1 MRFMM
6 HHLRHFG
13 RDDYFGRSSYVY
25 RSKPVLSHKE
35 FLAEQSSEAANQEII
50 DEEVFHGFNIM
61 RDPNFQALETAR
73 LGIRDSIADTIEQ
86 KYTEKDDDG
95 KPISSAGEQIIDLSI
110 NERLRGILRE
120 NAAKERLSASKEEKE
135 AGFFTPKKWK
145 LKGMRNIRNI
155 KSLFGSGADHSA
167 QIIRERF
174 GDAESISGK
183 AHYVAKRLR
192 DELGDRRS
200 AFMDTLSSLS
210 GNPRRPD
217 DDPDQFFRSLSEA
230 APSHIME
237 AYKKTLPKNEKQPG
251 FLLFPPM
258 ARKRPEGALYDYI
271 DLKRLS
277 AQERNKRLSS
287 TLYDPG
293 RLQKV
298 LNDVDFAPTIYKVL
312 GKSALSF
319 YNELKSLHDPQWLVA
334 LTVSEQDFSGAIKS
348 ASKEDIQKVLIRL
361 FKATQS
367 SAAMI
372 DPKPRLGRIAL
383 SFYNEL
389 KSLYDPQWLAVRMA
403 SNEDFIDVINDS
415 LDQSSQITPL
425 LNEILGEDIL
435 YDLVENHESQAL
447 LAHVEYIIQKKGVRG
462 LFQMLMEIKDNLP
475 AVKEEQNNKDHTADE
490 AEKQKEKLGPIQ
502 KILDELGTIQGSL
515 ADNYIK
521 AVSIGA
527 DLASSEKDLKTIL
540 EKGGIRTDSK
550 GKVVDIGQAKVREEI
565 QKKRGKKAE
574 MRGDIQ
580 SAERSMKLKLKNLFG
595 QLEKFTL
602 DKDSTPKLLE
612 LKNSLSGLLDAKAT
626 EDDRIF
632 GYQEG
637 DDWKGP
643 KDNPFKNSIL
653 GFDSSDFDAM
663 KQEAADNIQSKMK
676 PRTKLTARQL
686 LFKLKEMDMEEKGV
700 TNPGQRQRFALL
712 STNLMV
718 ADAQNKQLY
727 RSTNMELAERLG
739 DTFLGSRALARAG
752 KWFRKNFWASSIY
765 EASDVVNHVTGFD
778 KELKMFRGMS
788 PDITLAELRD
798 LIERNGGISTAKL
811 FEMISKLKEVFQSFE
826 LINSAGKVEL
836 YDNDAVTMEELIMKL
851 QVLYEEYR
859 TRQFFE
865 SVKDKDGSKAEL
877 ILDLIKENRA
887 TVEEEE
893 KGILE
898 QVANKFADWKQW
910 FSKNVLKREFHDKY
924 VAAEEHLKKN
934 KIRGAERQAYLEDQG
949 LAGFV
954 GVLGTGYAVAEA
966 AGVAQKGLGWTWD
979 KLRRGS
985 GWSYGMGT
993 ALLAGAWRNILRPIG
1008 KYGIVKPAEYLIWKP
1023 TKWTAKTA
1031 GKIVAFPFV
1040 AAGNIVKG
1048 GYRWVRS

>member
-1 MRFMM
+1 M

-50 DEEVFHGFNIM
+50 DEEVFHGFRIAKNL
-61 RDPNFQALETAR
+61 QALETGR
-73 LGIRDSIADTIEQ
+73 LGVRDAIADTIED
-86 KYTEKDDDG
+86 KYTEKDG
-95 KPISSAGEQIIDLSI
+95 RGNPKSETGEQIIDLSI
-110 NERLRGILRE
+110 NERLKSILRE
-120 NAAKERLSASKEEKE
+120 NKKEEEKQ
-135 AGFFTPKKWK
+135 APVFSVKKWTI
-145 LKGMRNIRNI
+145 KGMRNIRDMRGLFNADRDFAS
-155 KSLFGSGADHSA
+155 SLV
-167 QIIRERF
+167 EKRF
-174 GDAESISGK
+174 GPGESTREK
-183 AHYVAKRLR
+183 MKYVVDRLKGELKDNFSKFLTQLSVSE
-192 DELGDRRS
+192 DELADGK
-200 AFMDTLSSLS
+200 TQIL
-210 GNPRRPD
+210 
-217 DDPDQFFRSLSEA
+217 
-230 APSHIME
+230 PSKVIE
-237 AYKKTLPKNEKQPG
+237 AYNAASDDKIPKA
-251 FLLFPPM
+251 LLFPPM
-258 ARKRPEGALYDYI
+258 SRKRGTAAIHDFL
-271 DLKRLS
+271 DLLRIE
-277 AQERNKRLSS
+277 AQERNKRLST
-287 TLYDPG
+287 TLYDPN
-293 RLQKV
+293 RLQTSLDLLSSFDINTLFEQLGKNALPFYHQLMFLREPDWKPV
-298 LNDVDFAPTIYKVL
+298 ISVDAKDFADVVK
-312 GKSALSF
+312 KS
-319 YNELKSLHDPQWLVA
+319 
-334 LTVSEQDFSGAIKS
+334 
-348 ASKEDIQKVLIRL
+348 SKENLQQAFDKVKNHVGDLDPNIRNLIDN
-361 FKATQS
+361 FNVGGAEV
-367 SAAMI
+367 M
-372 DPKPRLGRIAL
+372 
-383 SFYNEL
+383 
-389 KSLYDPQWLAVRMA
+389 
-403 SNEDFIDVINDS
+403 
-415 LDQSSQITPL
+415 PL
-425 LNEILGEDIL
+425 LKEILGEDIL
-435 YDLVENHESQAL
+435 YDLVEDHESQAL
-447 LAHVEYIIQKKGVRG
+447 LAHVEYVTHKKGASSVV
-462 LFQMLMEIKDNLP
+462 QMLEKIKENLP
-475 AVKEEQNNKDHTADE
+475 AAKEEVQETHNSSEE
-490 AEKQKEKLGPIQ
+490 AEKLGPIQ
-502 KILDELGTIQGSL
+502 KILDELGTIQATL

-521 AVSIGA
+521 AMSVGS
-527 DLASSEKDLKTIL
+527 DLAAAEADMAKVL
-540 EKGGIRTDSK
+540 EKAKTGSDKDSK
-550 GKVVDIGQAKVREEI
+550 AKSLEAAFLAEV

-574 MRGDIQ
+574 VKGDILA
-580 SAERSMKLKLKNLFG
+580 AERSMKLKLKNLFG
-595 QLEKFTL
+595 QLEKFAL
-602 DKDSTPKLLE
+602 DKDSTPKLLALRGILSSKSDSSE
-612 LKNSLSGLLDAKAT
+612 VDKLDLKPS
-626 EDDRIF
+626 EDEQIF

-637 DDWKGP
+637 NDWKGP

-653 GFDSSDFDAM
+653 GFDSSDFDTM
-663 KQEAADNIQSKMK
+663 KKEAADNIQSKMK

-765 EASDVVNHVTGFD
+765 EAQDVVDHVTGFD

-934 KIRGAERQAYLEDQG
+934 RIRGAERQAYLEDQG

-993 ALLAGAWRNILRPIG
+993 GLLAGAWRNILRPIG

>member
-1 MRFMM
+1 M

-50 DEEVFHGFNIM
+50 DEEVFHGFRIAKNL
-61 RDPNFQALETAR
+61 QALETGR
-73 LGIRDSIADTIEQ
+73 LGVRDAIANTIED
-86 KYTEKDDDG
+86 KYTEKDEHG
-95 KPISSAGEQIIDLSI
+95 NPKSETGEQIIDLSI
-110 NERLRGILRE
+110 NERLKSILRE
-120 NAAKERLSASKEEKE
+120 NKKEEEKQ
-135 AGFFTPKKWK
+135 APVFSMKKWTI
-145 LKGMRNIRNI
+145 KGMRNIRDMRGLFNADRDFAS
-155 KSLFGSGADHSA
+155 SLV
-167 QIIRERF
+167 EKRF
-174 GDAESISGK
+174 GPGESTREK
-183 AHYVAKRLR
+183 MKYVVDRLKGELKDKFSKFLTQLSVSE
-192 DELGDRRS
+192 DELADGK
-200 AFMDTLSSLS
+200 TQIL
-210 GNPRRPD
+210 
-217 DDPDQFFRSLSEA
+217 
-230 APSHIME
+230 PSKVIE
-237 AYKKTLPKNEKQPG
+237 AYNAASDDKIPKA
-251 FLLFPPM
+251 LLFPPM
-258 ARKRPEGALYDYI
+258 SRKRGTAAIYDFL
-271 DLKRLS
+271 DLLRIE
-277 AQERNKRLSS
+277 AQERNKRLST
-287 TLYDPG
+287 TLYDPN
-293 RLQKV
+293 RLQTSLDLLSSFDINTLFEQLGKNALPFYHQLMFLREPDWKPV
-298 LNDVDFAPTIYKVL
+298 ISVDAKDFADVVKKFLKETSNKPFDKVKNHVGDL
-312 GKSALSF
+312 
-319 YNELKSLHDPQWLVA
+319 DPNIRNLIDNFNVG
-334 LTVSEQDFSGAIKS
+334 GAG
-348 ASKEDIQKVLIRL
+348 V
-361 FKATQS
+361 
-367 SAAMI
+367 M
-372 DPKPRLGRIAL
+372 
-383 SFYNEL
+383 
-389 KSLYDPQWLAVRMA
+389 
-403 SNEDFIDVINDS
+403 
-415 LDQSSQITPL
+415 PL
-425 LNEILGEDIL
+425 LKEILGEDIL
-435 YDLVENHESQAL
+435 YDLVEDHESQAL
-447 LAHVEYIIQKKGVRG
+447 LAHVEYVIHKKGASSVV
-462 LFQMLMEIKDNLP
+462 QMLEKIKENLP
-475 AVKEEQNNKDHTADE
+475 AAKEEKKEEQESTDE

-527 DLASSEKDLKTIL
+527 DLDSSEKDLKTIL
-540 EKGGIRTDSK
+540 EKGGTGTDSK

-993 ALLAGAWRNILRPIG
+993 GLLAGAWRNILRPIG